1 MQKYHIRKC
10 FEDFAAAAAAAAYAA
25 DAYAADA

>member
-10 FEDFAAAAAAAAYAA
+10 FEDFAAAAAAAYAA